1 MNKKEIKNKTNLE
14 EIPVFDYDD
23 EPEEIPS
30 IEKFKLSLNN
40 NTKEEQ
46 NNNITNN
53 NKIENT
59 PQITKEQLIKE
70 LSDNLGIEMPLNDT
84 NTNNIDVKKSLTTIQ
99 EVTNE
104 SMSHPSFNSVNE
116 KKEIKK
122 EEIIEDSIIPSNT
135 FDNQNDLM
143 SFYGV
148 NNDIENIVNNLQF
161 NDNLKQDF
169 SIIVDDY
176 LEVVQFNKINQEQI
190 KKIILTINQKDLS
203 DCKRVMESLDYDG
216 KIISKISDIDYLLV
230 KAKEIDNKDMEEIK
244 KKNEEKDNCLYAWRD
259 ILPGEDSF
267 FRAIMFSFLEEIIL
281 SRNINNYLIFLY
293 ELSKNI
299 ENNFFKNIL
308 SYYKIEYLKPKYC
321 LILIYYA
328 LTIQDIQTSI
338 EKAHSLLI
346 KIYNYDINFDLLLIL
361 NLKFLI
367 YKYLKNNE
375 RKLYT
380 REYSVQIGSLLPS
393 QYKVQKGNYNF
404 KEYYS
409 NSLLQLNKEPE
420 RITISVI
427 PFILRRD
434 LFIYSFDQ
442 KKMSHIL
449 VHADKKNQE
458 FIPFRLVILN
468 GSYDIIYQKEYYN
481 QSNKIFSIFS
491 NISNNNKVLKKII
504 NEDNLKNEKFLD
516 IDDDEE
522 DENKKKDEEFK
533 ISQNIN
539 LENIINNT
547 NNIKISN
554 NNNLDNKMIGQENK
568 NSINPPKKSFN
579 SNYNTNSINN
589 NYFNNYEKNNM
600 NYIQKNNTNNY
611 CQTINNDLM
620 KSNQNTITNN
630 LNNNAN
636 NNINTNI
643 DGEVAFNN
651 FMNNDNNNINQNNNN
666 VNIFNNTNFKAYY
679 NNNNNN
685 IINLKSNNINNSK
698 NINNNIENKDI
709 TVSNNQNIEKKDAL
723 EAFLELPFDPKI
735 NNNKTMRNPST
746 NKERNSLKPP
756 QVNHIK
762 HKSDFSNN
770 QNLNGANNVNK
781 DKECPSCKKPGI
793 DNFYCQNCL
802 LNHLIPLVRNSYI
815 QFIKNNISNLIK
827 FRPKEN
833 LSTFLKNLKLPFPNK
848 MIKSFPE
855 VYKLLSD
862 NNKIHFKEKLNNFK
876 SSLCLGC
883 FKIVNQKNAFISYS
897 ERGNEKNVF
906 LFKFP
911 CGCIFCSE
919 NCLNRFINAVPIT
932 RINSFICGCGVE
944 YDYIQLKFLL
954 YFAMSHN
961 LIKFKNEILRYMYDI
976 IKNKCCRCNIEIPL
990 VQEKKNNVN
999 IMEVTD
1005 KEAEKIFGIQK
1016 FNHLICEKCVKNKEI
1031 AKKQFFCSLCSSEH
1045 SIISKLKINNCQI
1058 RNTCSIF

>member
-1 MNKKEIKNKTNLE
+1 
-14 EIPVFDYDD
+14 
-23 EPEEIPS
+23 
-30 IEKFKLSLNN
+30 
-40 NTKEEQ
+40 
-46 NNNITNN
+46 
-53 NKIENT
+53 
-59 PQITKEQLIKE
+59 
-70 LSDNLGIEMPLNDT
+70 MPINDT
-84 NTNNIDVKKSLTTIQ
+84 NSNNSEAIKNSLTTIQ

-104 SMSHPSFNSVNE
+104 SISRPSNAFENE
-116 KKEIKK
+116 KKEDKK
-122 EEIIEDSIIPSNT
+122 EEIIEDSIIPNT

-148 NNDIENIVNNLQF
+148 NNDIENIVKNLQF
-161 NDNLKQDF
+161 NDSLKQDY

-176 LEVVQFNKINQEQI
+176 LEIVQFNKINQEQI

-216 KIISKISDIDYLLV
+216 KIISKISDINYLLI
-230 KAKEIDNKDMEEIK
+230 KAKEIDNNDMEEIK
-244 KKNEEKDNCLYAWRD
+244 KKNEETENCIYAWRD

-267 FRAIMFSFLEEIIL
+267 FRAIMFSFLEDIIL
-281 SRNINNYLIFLY
+281 SRNINNYLIFLH
-293 ELSKNI
+293 ELFKNI

-328 LTIQDIQTSI
+328 LTIQDVQTSI

-346 KIYNYDINFDLLLIL
+346 KIYNYDINIDLLLIL

-380 REYSVQIGSLLPS
+380 REYSVQIGTLLPS
-393 QYKVQKGNYNF
+393 QYKIQKGNYNF

-409 NSLLQLNKEPE
+409 NSLLQLTKEPE
-420 RITISVI
+420 RITIAVI

-442 KKMSHIL
+442 KKLNHIW
-449 VHADKKNQE
+449 VHADKKNKD

-468 GSYDIIYQKEYYN
+468 GSYDILYQKEYYN
-481 QSNKIFSIFS
+481 QFYRIFS
-491 NISNNNKVLKKII
+491 NFSNILNNKVEKKNI
-504 NEDNLKNEKFLD
+504 NDDNLKNEKFLD

-522 DENKKKDEEFK
+522 DENKEKIDEFK
-533 ISQNIN
+533 KSQNNN
-539 LENIINNT
+539 LENITNNT
-547 NNIKISN
+547 NNIKLSN
-554 NNNLDNKMIGQENK
+554 NNNLDKMIGQDNK
-568 NSINPPKKSFN
+568 NSINHSEKSLN
-579 SNYNTNSINN
+579 SNYNTNNINN
-589 NYFNNYEKNNM
+589 NYFNNFEKNNM
-600 NYIQKNNTNNY
+600 NYIQQINTNN
-611 CQTINNDLM
+611 CHQTNNNLTDYNTNNIN
-620 KSNQNTITNN
+620 NN
-630 LNNNAN
+630 LNMNTNNNINIINNNCNMNSNNNNNLNMNVN
-636 NNINTNI
+636 NNINTNMT
-643 DGEVAFNN
+643 GEMAFNN
-651 FMNNDNNNINQNNNN
+651 FMNNNNNISNQNNNN
-666 VNIFNNTNFKAYY
+666 KDNIFNNTNYKTYY
-679 NNNNNN
+679 NFNYINN
-685 IINLKSNNINNSK
+685 INNLQSNNINNIKNSN
-698 NINNNIENKDI
+698 NINIGKKDI
-709 TVSNNQNIEKKDAL
+709 TTSNNQNIEKKDAL
-723 EAFLELPFDPKI
+723 QAFLELPFNPKI
-735 NNNKTMRNPST
+735 NNNKTMRNPSS
-746 NKERNSLKPP
+746 NKEINSLQSSENK
-756 QVNHIK
+756 HIK
-762 HKSDFSNN
+762 FNSDVSNN
-770 QNLNGANNVNK
+770 HNLNIQNYTNIG
-781 DKECPSCKKPGI
+781 KECPTCKKPGI

-802 LNHLIPLVRNSYI
+802 LAHLIPLVQNSYI
-815 QFIKNNISNLIK
+815 QFIKKNISNLIK
-827 FRPKEN
+827 FKPKEN
-833 LSTFLKNLKLPFPNK
+833 LSTFLQNLKLLFPNK
-848 MIKSFPE
+848 MTRPFSDAF
-855 VYKLLSD
+855 KLLSES
-862 NNKIHFKEKLNNFK
+862 NKTYFKEKLNNFK

-883 FKIVNQKNAFISYS
+883 FKIVNQKNAFVSYN
-897 ERGNEKNVF
+897 ERGNDKNVF

-961 LIKFKNEILRYMYDI
+961 LIKFKIEILRYMYDI

-1031 AKKQFFCSLCSSEH
+1031 AKNQFYCSLCSSEH
-1045 SIISKLKINNCQI
+1045 TIISKLKINNCQI